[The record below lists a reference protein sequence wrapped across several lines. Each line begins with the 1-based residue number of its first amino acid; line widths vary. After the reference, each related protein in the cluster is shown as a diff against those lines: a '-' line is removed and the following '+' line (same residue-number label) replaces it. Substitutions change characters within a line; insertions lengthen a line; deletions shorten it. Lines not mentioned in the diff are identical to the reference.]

1 MNLGGAEISIVT
13 RRAILLAAGMA
24 LCAGVTAPSA
34 AQAPRR
40 EAQTPAVQI
49 LGPAPPVPPEVI
61 ARDANGEVTAR
72 AVRVDE
78 PLRID
83 GRLDETVYTRVRA
96 ISDFIQNDPAEGEPA
111 TERTEVW
118 VLFDSD
124 NVYVVARCWET
135 RPDRIVASEMRRDN
149 NRIVRDDN
157 FAWSFD
163 TFYDRRNVVLFEVSA
178 VGGRLD
184 AQLTN
189 ESQINIDWNPVWE
202 VVVGRFDRGW
212 TMEAA
217 LPFKSLRYRGA
228 GPQVWGFQAR
238 RVNRWKNESS
248 YLTPLSAA
256 QGLRGHFRASLAATL
271 VGIDAPPASRLFEV
285 KPYVIA
291 DMTTSTVST
300 PPISNRVGRDVG
312 IDGKFGVTQ
321 GLTADFTVNPDFAQ
335 VEADEQQINLTRFSL
350 FFPEKREFF
359 LENQGVFGFGGVAT
373 AGRQAGVSDTP
384 VLFYSR
390 TIGLTTKG
398 QEVPL
403 RAGGRLTG
411 RAGAFTLGAVNI
423 RSRDTGADGQGATNF
438 TVLRA
443 KRDILRRSSV
453 GVLFAGRSVREKG
466 EGGNAAYGV
475 DSVLGFYDDLT
486 INTHWARTRTGDRT
500 GNDTS
505 YRGHLDYAGDRYGV
519 QLEHLLVGEDFN
531 PESGRTISR
540 PNRSRSR
547 QAWCCPLPATAS
559 PAPTSATTSGSS
571 GAGPATSRPSTARST
586 AGARRR

>member
-1 MNLGGAEISIVT
+1 M
-13 RRAILLAAGMA
+13 
-24 LCAGVTAPSA
+24 
-34 AQAPRR
+34 
-40 EAQTPAVQI
+40 
-49 LGPAPPVPPEVI
+49 
-61 ARDANGEVTAR
+61 
-72 AVRVDE
+72 
-78 PLRID
+78 
-83 GRLDETVYTRVRA
+83 
-96 ISDFIQNDPAEGEPA
+96 
-111 TERTEVW
+111 
-118 VLFDSD
+118 
-124 NVYVVARCWET
+124 
-135 RPDRIVASEMRRDN
+135 
-149 NRIVRDDN
+149 
-157 FAWSFD
+157 
-163 TFYDRRNVVLFEVSA
+163 SA

-202 VVVGRFDRGW
+202 VVVGRFDGGW

-291 DMTTSTVST
+291 DLTTSTVST

-335 VEADEQQINLTRFSL
+335 VEADEQQVNLTRFSL

-453 GVLFAGRSVREKG
+453 GVLFAGR
-466 EGGNAAYGV
+466 
-475 DSVLGFYDDLT
+475 
-486 INTHWARTRTGDRT
+486 
-500 GNDTS
+500 
-505 YRGHLDYAGDRYGV
+505 
-519 QLEHLLVGEDFN
+519 
-531 PESGRTISR
+531 
-540 PNRSRSR
+540 
-547 QAWCCPLPATAS
+547 
-559 PAPTSATTSGSS
+559 
-571 GAGPATSRPSTARST
+571 
-586 AGARRR
+586 